1 MEDIKIIKKGEV
13 FTIVQGDK
21 SAAELTFDEALG
33 LIATIMMPKEK
44 HCLRWLKTKEEH
56 ILEKEYLSTLK

>member
-21 SAAELTFDEALG
+21 SSVELTFDEALG

-44 HCLRWLKTKEEH
+44 HCLKWLKTKEEH
-56 ILEKEYLSTLK
+56 ILEK